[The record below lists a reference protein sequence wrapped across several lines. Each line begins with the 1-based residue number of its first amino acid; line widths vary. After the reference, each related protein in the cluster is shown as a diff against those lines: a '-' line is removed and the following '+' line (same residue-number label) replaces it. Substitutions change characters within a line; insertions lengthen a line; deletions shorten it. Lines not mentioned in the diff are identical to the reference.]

1 MTVTVIIGCSW
12 LPVTGCRAA
21 AGAASLRSAGESTQA
36 TSIQVEVV
44 ELRPGHWRNSPSLAA
59 VLLEPSRQVGK
70 NPKPRTVLQCQPV
83 TFSPWLGTW
92 ASARPEPTRGETRR
106 AWPASEPRAWS
117 RDGRRRG
124 PWPTDIRIEWSADTC
139 LFGLYR
145 GRTGRLGGR
154 SSTPEALYCST
165 LFARTYAASGSPT
178 SLRPRSISK
187 LETCTMAWQ
196 GGDRRRCR
204 WSEYRMIGPGPY
216 PQSQTVPWH
225 GCDGNHYP
233 SHAYFILRSPVCL
246 SDSTLEIDSHF
257 LRILIA
263 KMKCSWEERTSS
275 SYSDKKFSCFVVGM
289 KQARHSEH
297 HPTEFPG
304 TEPNTGNK
312 VLLHHFDFTFDISFS
327 KYRLSQSKTHQAK
340 HRSAIFWPCKSS
352 NDISGNFD

>member
-165 LFARTYAASGSPT
+165 LFARVLLLGLGLMLPVARRRAWGRVLSRNLKLAQWPDKVATEGDAGGLSIGWSDLART
-178 SLRPRSISK
+178 HSLRPFHGTAVTEITIRVMLTLSWDRQFAYQILLWK
-187 LETCTMAWQ
+187 LIVTSCASLLLK
-196 GGDRRRCR
+196 
-204 WSEYRMIGPGPY
+204 WSVHERKELPLL
-216 PQSQTVPWH
+216 
-225 GCDGNHYP
+225 
-233 SHAYFILRSPVCL
+233 ILTRN
-246 SDSTLEIDSHF
+246 F
-257 LRILIA
+257 LA
-263 KMKCSWEERTSS
+263 S
-275 SYSDKKFSCFVVGM
+275 
-289 KQARHSEH
+289 
-297 HPTEFPG
+297 
-304 TEPNTGNK
+304 
-312 VLLHHFDFTFDISFS
+312 
-327 KYRLSQSKTHQAK
+327 
-340 HRSAIFWPCKSS
+340 
-352 NDISGNFD
+352 